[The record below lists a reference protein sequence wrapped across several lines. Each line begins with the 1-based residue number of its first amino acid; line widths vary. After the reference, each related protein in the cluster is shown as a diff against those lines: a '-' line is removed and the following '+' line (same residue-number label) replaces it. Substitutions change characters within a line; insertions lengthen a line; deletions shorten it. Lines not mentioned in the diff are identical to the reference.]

1 MNKDEKGTAAGTQEK
16 AAASKAGE
24 YKKPHV
30 YCGPSVR
37 GVARQYNVYSGGLP
51 GPLLALMETHP
62 AARALT
68 VPVEKFA
75 ETRRALETP
84 GTAQAILYAKLKE
97 ELEG

>member
-1 MNKDEKGTAAGTQEK
+1 MNKDEKAAVAGTQEK
-16 AAASKAGE
+16 AAANKAGA

-37 GVARQYNVYSGGLP
+37 GVAKQYNVYSGGLP
-51 GPLLALMETHP
+51 GPLMELMEAHP

-84 GTAQAILYAKLKE
+84 GTAQAVLYAKLKK